1 MNDLDGI
8 LELLIDGEW
17 HRVDDLSARLGMP
30 EPTLTTLIDFLS
42 EHGFVQYD
50 GRDGLVKI
58 DPQFNN
64 LMDD

>member
-1 MNDLDGI
+1 
-8 LELLIDGEW
+8 
-17 HRVDDLSARLGMP
+17 MP

-64 LMDD
+64 LMDH